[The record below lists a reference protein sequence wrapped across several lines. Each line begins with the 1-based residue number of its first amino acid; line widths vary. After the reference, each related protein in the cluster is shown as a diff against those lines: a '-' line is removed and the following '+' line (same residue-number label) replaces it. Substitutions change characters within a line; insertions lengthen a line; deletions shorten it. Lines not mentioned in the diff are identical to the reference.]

1 MIPSLPSGRIVLM
14 FLLFALLFGTGQ
26 FHRVSISVL
35 APELT
40 AELFLGTPA
49 LGGISAIYFLCG
61 ALMQIPIGMCLDR
74 FGTRRTV
81 PVLLAIASS
90 GTYLFA
96 TADTIHGLMAGRA
109 LMGMGFASSMI
120 AAFIVFSRWVPPEK
134 FATTSSRIIALGSVG
149 GLLATDPLAFA
160 VNWYGWRL
168 PIMAVCLMTIAMLA
182 LIVIT
187 VRDAPPGHR
196 PLEGKPTSLADNL
209 AGLWSVMKNRQMR
222 YILIMG
228 FATFGPGMVLLGLW
242 GGPFL
247 ADVHGLD
254 AIDRG
259 HLLLGMALMGPLG
272 LIAIGPLDRYFNSRK
287 KVVIISAIG
296 MALGF
301 AFLAIAGHLS
311 LWLVGP
317 VLLWTMFAQAY
328 YVTLHG
334 HCRALFPAT
343 MAGRAATLVNL
354 VAVAGIAVMQM
365 ASGLLMEAFPNPID
379 ISDIM
384 GCRLTF
390 GATALIITICT
401 ACYARADDVAVRPTL
416 E

>member
-1 MIPSLPSGRIVLM
+1 M

-26 FHRVSISVL
+26 FHRVSTSVL
-35 APELT
+35 VPELT
-40 AELFLGTPA
+40 AELNLGANA
-49 LGGISAIYFLCG
+49 LGGISAVYFLCG

-74 FGTRRTV
+74 FGTRRTL
-81 PVLLAIASS
+81 PVLLLMAST

-96 TADTIHGLMAGRA
+96 TAHDIPGLMLGRA
-109 LMGMGFASSMI
+109 LMGMGFASSMV
-120 AAFIVFSRWVPPEK
+120 AAFIVFARWVPPEK

-149 GLLATDPLAFA
+149 GLLATTPLAYA
-160 VNWYGWRL
+160 VSFYGWRL
-168 PIMAVCLMTIAMLA
+168 PILAVCAMTIAMLA
-182 LIVIT
+182 LIIGL
-187 VRDAPPGHR
+187 VRDAPPGLR
-196 PLEGKPTSLADNL
+196 PLEGKPSSLAGNL
-209 AGLWSVMKNRQMR
+209 AGLWSVMKDRQMR

-259 HLLLGMALMGPLG
+259 YLLLAMALMAPLG
-272 LIAIGPLDRYFNSRK
+272 LMVIGPLDRYFNSHK
-287 KVVIISAIG
+287 KVVILSALG

-301 AFLAIAGHLS
+301 AFLAIAGQVS

-317 VLLWTMFAQAY
+317 VMLWTMFAQAY

-334 HCRALFPAT
+334 HCRALFPAG

-354 VAVAGIAVMQM
+354 VAVAGIALMQIC
-365 ASGLLMEAFPNPID
+365 SGLLMEAFPSPTGIAD
-379 ISDIM
+379 SM
-384 GCRLTF
+384 GYRLTF
-390 GATALIITICT
+390 AATALILVFCT
-401 ACYARADDVAVRPTL
+401 ACYARADDVPVRPAL